1 MYMSS
6 VVFLLGSL
14 CGFTSLIW
22 LIVQQRNH
30 DRNRLV
36 VTSTRS
42 LTGGIDVLIQYRPRR
57 TRVGLSAKVSLIEP
71 GTAHLLGGVR
81 QERGDRY
88 GAYTVDEPDGA
99 VRGVSIETPLKHL
112 RPDPLGVFAGVVY
125 VSADGGDQPSKATLR
140 IEIWTQAGP
149 IRLTARE
156 VEVRAIHW

>member
-1 MYMSS
+1 MLS

-22 LIVQQRNH
+22 LVIQQGYQ
-30 DRNRLV
+30 DRGRLV

-42 LTGGIDVLIQYRPRR
+42 LTGGIDVLVQYRPRR
-57 TRVGLSAKVSLIEP
+57 TRVGLSARVSLLEP

-88 GAYTVDEPDGA
+88 GAYSVNEPDIA
-99 VRGVSIETPLKHL
+99 VKGVSIETPLKHL

-125 VSADGGDQPSKATLR
+125 VSADAGDQPSTAKLKL
-140 IEIWTQAGP
+140 EIWTQAGP
-149 IRLTARE
+149 MRLATRD

>member
-1 MYMSS
+1 MLS

-22 LIVQQRNH
+22 LVIQQGYQ
-30 DRNRLV
+30 DRGRLV

-42 LTGGIDVLIQYRPRR
+42 LTGGIDVLDQYRPRR
-57 TRVGLSAKVSLIEP
+57 TRVGLTARVSLLEP
-71 GTAHLLGGVR
+71 GTAYLLGGVR

-88 GAYTVDEPDGA
+88 GAYSVNEPDAAVKGA
-99 VRGVSIETPLKHL
+99 LIETPLKHL

-125 VSADGGDQPSKATLR
+125 VSAEAGDQPSTARLKL
-140 IEIWTQAGP
+140 EIWTQAGP
-149 IRLTARE
+149 MRLAARE

>member
-1 MYMSS
+1 MLS
-6 VVFLLGSL
+6 VVFFLGSL

-22 LIVQQRNH
+22 LVVQQGYQ
-30 DRNRLV
+30 DRGRLV

-57 TRVGLSAKVSLIEP
+57 TRVGLSARVSLVEP
-71 GTAHLLGGVR
+71 GTAYLLGGVR

-88 GAYTVDEPDGA
+88 GAYSVNEPDAA
-99 VRGVSIETPLKHL
+99 VRGASIETPLKHL

-125 VSADGGDQPSKATLR
+125 VSSDGGDQPSTARLR
-140 IEIWTQAGP
+140 LEIWTQAGP
-149 IRLTARE
+149 MRLAARE

>member
-1 MYMSS
+1 MLS

-22 LIVQQRNH
+22 LVIQQGYQ
-30 DRNRLV
+30 DRGRLV

-42 LTGGIDVLIQYRPRR
+42 LTGGIDVLVQYRPRR
-57 TRVGLSAKVSLIEP
+57 TRVGLSARVSLLEP

-88 GAYTVDEPDGA
+88 GAYSVNEPDVA
-99 VRGVSIETPLKHL
+99 VKGVSIETPLKHL

-125 VSADGGDQPSKATLR
+125 VSADEGDQPRTARLR
-140 IEIWTQAGP
+140 LEIWTQAGP
-149 IRLTARE
+149 MRLAARE

>member
-1 MYMSS
+1 MLS

-22 LIVQQRNH
+22 LVVQQGNQ
-30 DRNRLV
+30 DRSRLV

-57 TRVGLSAKVSLIEP
+57 TRVGLTARVSLLEP
-71 GTAHLLGGVR
+71 GTAYLLGGVR

-88 GAYTVDEPDGA
+88 GAYSVNEPDVA
-99 VRGVSIETPLKHL
+99 VKGVSIETPLKHL

-125 VSADGGDQPSKATLR
+125 VSADEGDQPSTARLR
-140 IEIWTQAGP
+140 LEIWTQAGP
-149 IRLTARE
+149 MRLAARE

>member
-1 MYMSS
+1 MFS

-14 CGFTSLIW
+14 CGFTSLTW
-22 LIVQQRNH
+22 LILQYRDQ

-42 LTGGIDVLIQYRPRR
+42 LTGGIDVLIQYRPPR
-57 TRVGLSAKVSLIEP
+57 TRVGLSARVTLIEP
-71 GTAHLLGGVR
+71 ASAHLLGGVR

-88 GAYTVDEPDGA
+88 GAYAVDEPDTA
-99 VRGVSIETPLKHL
+99 VKGSSIETPLKRL

-125 VSADGGDQPSKATLR
+125 VSADDGEQPSTAR
-140 IEIWTQAGP
+140 IRLEIWTEAGP
-149 IRLTARE
+149 TRLAARD

>member
-1 MYMSS
+1 MSS

-14 CGFTSLIW
+14 CGFISLTW
-22 LIVQQRNH
+22 LILQYRDL
-30 DRNRLV
+30 DRSRLS

-57 TRVGLSAKVSLIEP
+57 TRLGLSARVRLIEP
-71 GTAHLLGGVR
+71 ASAHLVGGVR

-88 GAYTVDEPDGA
+88 GAYAIDEPDAA
-99 VRGVSIETPLKHL
+99 VKGVAVETPLKRL

-125 VSADGGDQPSKATLR
+125 VNADQGDQPGAAKLR
-140 IEIWTQAGP
+140 LEIWTEAGP
-149 IRLTARE
+149 TRLAARD

>member
-1 MYMSS
+1 MLS

-22 LIVQQRNH
+22 LVVQQGYQ
-30 DRNRLV
+30 DRGRLV

-57 TRVGLSAKVSLIEP
+57 TRVGLSARVSLVEP
-71 GTAHLLGGVR
+71 GTAYLLGGVR

-88 GAYTVDEPDGA
+88 GAYSVNEPDAA
-99 VRGVSIETPLKHL
+99 VRGASIETPLKHL

-125 VSADGGDQPSKATLR
+125 VSADGGDQPSTARLR
-140 IEIWTQAGP
+140 LEIWTQAGP
-149 IRLTARE
+149 MRLAARE